1 MRGMTLGDVM
11 LRRIVSAIILVPLLV
26 ILVAFA
32 VANRQTVTVSLDPFS
47 STAPAYTITLPL
59 FVIVFALLIA
69 GVIVGGT
76 AVWFGQRRIRRAR
89 RRLDGEVAALHRE
102 IDGLRRHVAAQPT
115 PPRNERESAPP
126 LIPPPVA

>member
-1 MRGMTLGDVM
+1 M
-11 LRRIVSAIILVPLLV
+11 LRRIVSAVILIPLLV

-32 VANRQTVTVSLDPFS
+32 VANRQAVTLSFDPFS
-47 STAPAYTITLPL
+47 STSPAYAVTLPL
-59 FVIVFALLIA
+59 FIVVFTLLIV

-89 RRLDGEVAALHRE
+89 RRLDAEVAALHGE
-102 IDGLRRHVAAQPT
+102 VDGLRRDVTAQP
-115 PPRNERESAPP
+115 PPARSEREPTPP

>member
-1 MRGMTLGDVM
+1 MF
-11 LRRIVSAIILVPLLV
+11 RRTVSVVILVPLLV

-32 VANRQTVTVSLDPFS
+32 VANRHTVTVSFDPFS
-47 STAPAYTITLPL
+47 STAPAYTVTVYL
-59 FVIVFALLIA
+59 FVIVFVLLIA

-89 RRLDGEVAALHRE
+89 RRLDAEVAALHGE
-102 IDGLRRHVAAQPT
+102 IEGLRRDVAAQP
-115 PPRNERESAPP
+115 PPSRSEREPSPP

>member
-1 MRGMTLGDVM
+1 MTEM
-11 LRRIVSAIILVPLLV
+11 LRRIVSAVILVPLLV

-32 VANRQTVTVSLDPFS
+32 VANRQTVTVSFDPFS
-47 STAPAYTITLPL
+47 SSAPAYTVTLPL
-59 FVIVFALLIA
+59 FVIVFVLLIA

-89 RRLDGEVAALHRE
+89 RRLDAEVAALHGE
-102 IDGLRRHVAAQPT
+102 IEGLRRDAAAQPT
-115 PPRNERESAPP
+115 PARSEREPAPP

>member
-1 MRGMTLGDVM
+1 M
-11 LRRIVSAIILVPLLV
+11 LRRFVSAVVLVPLLV

-47 STAPAYTITLPL
+47 STAPAYTVTLPL
-59 FVIVFALLIA
+59 FVIVFALLIV

-89 RRLDGEVAALHRE
+89 RRLDAEVATLQGDIE
-102 IDGLRRHVAAQPT
+102 GLRRDMAAQP
-115 PPRNERESAPP
+115 PPPARNEREVAPP

>member
-1 MRGMTLGDVM
+1 M
-11 LRRIVSAIILVPLLV
+11 

-32 VANRQTVTVSLDPFS
+32 VANRQTVTVSFDPFS
-47 STAPAYTITLPL
+47 LNAPAYAVTLPL
-59 FVIVFALLIA
+59 FLILFVLLIT

-89 RRLDGEVAALHRE
+89 RRLDAEVAALHGE
-102 IDGLRRHVAAQPT
+102 IEGLRRDVAAQP
-115 PPRNERESAPP
+115 PPVRSEREPSPP

>member
-1 MRGMTLGDVM
+1 MF
-11 LRRIVSAIILVPLLV
+11 RRIISAVILVPLLV

-32 VANRQTVTVSLDPFS
+32 VANRHTVTVSFDPFS
-47 STAPAYTITLPL
+47 STAPAYTVTVYL
-59 FVIVFALLIA
+59 FVIVFVLLIA

-89 RRLDGEVAALHRE
+89 RRLDAEVAALQGE
-102 IDGLRRHVAAQPT
+102 IEGLRRDVAAQP
-115 PPRNERESAPP
+115 PPSRSEREPSPP